1 MNRWVCKIIKNS
13 DNKYHADMQI
23 EGRNIYDLE
32 ENVDYK
38 TLSKSI
44 FNKTGIQI
52 LKCKDMIFEK
62 LSNTEK
68 VATIDC
74 TQYRNGDCR
83 VTMKELINGWKPA
96 WENDKL
102 MY

>member
-13 DNKYHADMQI
+13 DNKYYADMQI
-23 EGRNIYDLE
+23 EGRNIYDLA
-32 ENVDYK
+32 ENVDYR
-38 TLSKSI
+38 TLKKSI
-44 FNKTGIQI
+44 EDKTGIRI
-52 LKCKDMIFEK
+52 LQCKSMNFEK

-74 TQYRNGDCR
+74 TQSREDCR
-83 VTMKELINGWKPA
+83 VTVKELTNGWKPA